1 MIVDYEKDF
10 ISIENNKKQNIN
22 DNSFDNNIQQ
32 KNDKV
37 KRIRSNSFC
46 NFCCIILEKV
56 KFMKFRNKIFRIFN
70 IKRNNNHVKN
80 FEFYLNNEIDSHM
93 CHDKIFFHNF
103 KSLTSIKTIEII
115 NDELLIVKKIEFII
129 FDFNIEKRK
138 MQNIVTKIK
147 YVSKFDYN
155 LLSTKIFEFKKC
167 EIIQKQNRM
176 YVIDKNDNVTFMIV
190 TRQRFSTNN
199 LYVLNQ

>member
-1 MIVDYEKDF
+1 
-10 ISIENNKKQNIN
+10 
-22 DNSFDNNIQQ
+22 
-32 KNDKV
+32 
-37 KRIRSNSFC
+37 
-46 NFCCIILEKV
+46 
-56 KFMKFRNKIFRIFN
+56 MKFRNKIFRIFN
-70 IKRNNNHVKN
+70 IKRSNNHVKN
-80 FEFYLNNEIDSHM
+80 FEFYMNNEIDSHM
-93 CHDKIFFHNF
+93 CYDKFFFHDF
-103 KSLTSIKTIEII
+103 KSLTSIKTIKII
-115 NDELLIVKKIEFII
+115 NDELLIVKKVEFII